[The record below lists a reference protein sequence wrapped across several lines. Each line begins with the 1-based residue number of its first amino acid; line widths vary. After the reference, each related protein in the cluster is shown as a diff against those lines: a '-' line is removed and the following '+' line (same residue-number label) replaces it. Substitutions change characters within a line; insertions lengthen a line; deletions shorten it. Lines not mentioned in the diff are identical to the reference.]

1 MESNRSVI
9 TIVKSQLDTM
19 IHLNSTHARSTRVR
33 FRSSA
38 ARWMVVAAGLSMALA
53 PGAFAPG
60 AFAQGTSTATTAANF
75 TNAGASGSVFTKL
88 WIGARASGMAGAYSA
103 LANDVTALYW
113 NPAGIAT
120 LPGINVGASYTS
132 WFAGVTENFIAATLP
147 VSERYRAGFA
157 LTVVDYG
164 SLQKSTIQQDANA
177 GIYNA
182 NDLSF
187 AATIAGSLT
196 DRFSFGAT
204 AKFLRSS
211 ILDMSADGI
220 AFDAGSLY
228 LTDFYHMTISM
239 DLSNLGADRNFSG
252 NSLDFI
258 ANNPNI
264 NAVRDSL
271 AGALNTGNFPLPLI
285 FRIGLASDL
294 LQGKVENQKLNMDFD
309 FSTHSDGP
317 EQYNLGAEYIWNDM
331 AAFRAGYAFNQ
342 DQLGLG
348 VGAGFHFKT
357 ENFSGIVDYSY
368 NTTKSLGGI
377 NRISISAT
385 FQ

>member
-1 MESNRSVI
+1 
-9 TIVKSQLDTM
+9 M
-19 IHLNSTHARSTRVR
+19 IHLNSTHARCTRVR

-164 SLQKSTIQQDANA
+164 SLQKSTIQQDASC
-177 GIYNA
+177 GR
-182 NDLSF
+182 LS
-187 AATIAGSLT
+187 AAVKLSLL
-196 DRFSFGAT
+196 F
-204 AKFLRSS
+204 
-211 ILDMSADGI
+211 
-220 AFDAGSLY
+220 
-228 LTDFYHMTISM
+228 
-239 DLSNLGADRNFSG
+239 
-252 NSLDFI
+252 
-258 ANNPNI
+258 
-264 NAVRDSL
+264 
-271 AGALNTGNFPLPLI
+271 
-285 FRIGLASDL
+285 
-294 LQGKVENQKLNMDFD
+294 
-309 FSTHSDGP
+309 
-317 EQYNLGAEYIWNDM
+317 
-331 AAFRAGYAFNQ
+331 
-342 DQLGLG
+342 
-348 VGAGFHFKT
+348 
-357 ENFSGIVDYSY
+357 
-368 NTTKSLGGI
+368 
-377 NRISISAT
+377 
-385 FQ
+385 